1 VPIHDGRPA
10 AASPLL
16 GDAYKDLCTMSAS
29 GSNSEVEADDREV
42 GFAPISGNA

>member
-1 VPIHDGRPA
+1 
-10 AASPLL
+10 
-16 GDAYKDLCTMSAS
+16 MSAS